1 MGFSSL
7 LSSLM
12 KKYNTTDGELAE
24 YVGVSRQAIYR
35 WRNGS
40 KPSFDKMLK
49 VADFFDIKIDEF
61 GVSIPDNKATEK
73 QLIPI
78 VGNIQ
83 AGYPV
88 ESFEVVDEYV
98 SLPTGVT
105 FSKNLFALRVVGDS
119 MMPLVMEGDIII
131 CDRNTEYANGR
142 ICAVTVDGES
152 TLKRVKADTSGITL
166 SPTNPMYREIHYS
179 PKKAQEL
186 GFHIDGV
193 LVQMIRNF

>member
-1 MGFSSL
+1 MDFGRQ

-12 KKYNTTDGELAE
+12 VRHGTTDAVLADH
-24 YVGVSRQAIYR
+24 VGVSRQAVMK
-35 WRNGS
+35 WRKG
-40 KPSFDKMLK
+40 
-49 VADFFDIKIDEF
+49 
-61 GVSIPDNKATEK
+61 SIPSVDKLQKIAEFYDIPVSYFGYDFS
-73 QLIPI
+73 QSADESDRIPI

-98 SLPTGVT
+98 SLPTGVKYT
-105 FSKNLFALRVVGDS
+105 KNLFALRVVGDS

-131 CDRNTEYANGR
+131 CDRNTECANGR

-152 TLKRVKADTSGITL
+152 TLKRVRADASGITL
-166 SPTNPMYREIHYS
+166 SPTNPMYKDIHFS
-179 PKKAQEL
+179 PKKAEEL

>member
-1 MGFSSL
+1 MSFSSL

-24 YVGVSRQAIYR
+24 YVGVSRQAIAK

-40 KPSFDKMLK
+40 KPSFDKVMK
-49 VADFFDIKIDEF
+49 VADYFDVKIDEF
-61 GVSIPDNKATEK
+61 GLSIPESETTEK
-73 QLIPI
+73 KVIPI

-98 SLPTGVT
+98 SLPTGVKYT
-105 FSKNLFALRVVGDS
+105 KNLFALRVVGDS

-152 TLKRVKADTSGITL
+152 TLKRIKADASGITL
-166 SPTNPMYREIHYS
+166 SPTNPMYKDIHFS
-179 PKKAQEL
+179 PKKAEEL